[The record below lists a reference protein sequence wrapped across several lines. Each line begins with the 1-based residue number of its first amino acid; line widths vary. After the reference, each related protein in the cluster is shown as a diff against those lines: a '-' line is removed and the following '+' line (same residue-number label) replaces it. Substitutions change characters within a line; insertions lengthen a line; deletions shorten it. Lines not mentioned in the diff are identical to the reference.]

1 MTNHVQRSLWYI
13 ALLAGVLIIYLPGL
27 GNELVFDDSRL
38 DIGDA
43 VLGQYGSLLELKQR
57 LLSYGSFVWLGEL
70 FGEGWW
76 KQRIVNLTI
85 HFAVVVSLLE
95 LFRVL
100 TAQVRW
106 PEELTA
112 KPHFEASRAA
122 AVFVG
127 VACFAF
133 NPVAVHAVAYLI
145 QRSIVMATLFVVLSC
160 LFFVRGLLGKG
171 MWNHVLAV
179 FCYACAVLSKE
190 HAVMAPALA
199 VPLYLFLRRPNL
211 IRLAMIGGAGGVALA
226 VVAFV
231 LHSIYGSII
240 GVAFDELSKVFV
252 AQLKALDPEI
262 EGRVFQLS
270 VLNQMWLFLRYGF
283 LWLVPHVGWMS
294 IDLRPPFPLS
304 FASFPHVLGPLA
316 YLALVIGS
324 AWLLLRS
331 EGPQRFVGLCLSIPV
346 ILFATEFATV
356 WVQDPFVLYRSYLWA
371 IAVPGLVLLLL
382 VGSSPKVVYLIGL
395 ALSVVLIGLSLE
407 RIDTFRNSL
416 TVWTDAIDKLDDAA
430 PQNAVGRWRP
440 YLNRGA
446 YYLEHDQPERAYA
459 DFQRAEALGESF
471 GSARFNQGVSLQIM
485 NRIEEAVAAFDG
497 AEQQGLRSFGLYYHR
512 GAMRGKLRNFAGA
525 IDDLEH
531 AIAKAPDPKLRAHSR
546 VLRGDVAMQIQR
558 FDVAVEEYGALVRED
573 PQNYEVRLGLAMAR
587 LGKQELDAAGA
598 LFDRLLQEKP
608 HHAAYYGRAI
618 WHRMHGRSSEALADL
633 NRAVELNPKHPGY
646 RALRQ
651 QFQGVEASAGQ

>member
-1 MTNHVQRSLWYI
+1 MTKSVQKSLWYV

-38 DIGDA
+38 DVGDA
-43 VLGQYGSLLELKQR
+43 VLGHYGSLTDLKQR
-57 LLSYGSFVWLGEL
+57 LLSYGSFVWIGDL
-70 FGEGWW
+70 FGAEWW
-76 KQRIVNLTI
+76 KQRVANLII

-95 LFRVL
+95 LFRL
-100 TAQVRW
+100 LAAQVRW
-106 PEELTA
+106 PEELTE
-112 KPHFEASRAA
+112 KTYFEASRDA

-171 MWNHVLAV
+171 AWNHVFAV
-179 FCYACAVLSKE
+179 VCYVCAVLSKE

-199 VPLYLFLRRPNL
+199 VPLYLFLRRPSL
-211 IRLAMIGGAGGVALA
+211 IRLAMIGGAGVLALA

-240 GVAFDELSKVFV
+240 GVAFDELSKVYV
-252 AQLKALDPEI
+252 AQLKALDPEL

-270 VLNQMWLFLRYGF
+270 VLNQMWLFLQYGLF
-283 LWLVPHVGWMS
+283 WLVPNVGWMS

-304 FASFPHVLGPLA
+304 LASFPHVLGAPA
-316 YLALVIGS
+316 YIGLVIAS

-331 EGPQRFVGLCLSIPV
+331 EGPLRLLGLCLSIPV

-371 IAVPGLVLLLL
+371 IAIPGLVLLLL
-382 VGSSPKVVYLIGL
+382 VGTSPKVVYVFGL
-395 ALSVVLIGLSLE
+395 AVSVGLAALSIE
-407 RIDTFRNSL
+407 RVDAFRNSL
-416 TVWTDAIDKLDDAA
+416 TVWSDAIEKLDETA
-430 PQNAVGRWRP
+430 PQSSVGRWRP
-440 YLNRGA
+440 FLNRGS

-459 DFQRAEALGESF
+459 DFQRAEALGESL
-471 GSARFNQGVSLQIM
+471 GSARFNMGVSLQIM

-497 AEQQGLRSFGLYYHR
+497 AEKQGLRSFGLHYHR
-512 GAMRGKLRNFAGA
+512 GATRAKVRNFAGA
-525 IDDLEH
+525 IDDLEQ
-531 AIAKAPDPKLRAHSR
+531 AIAKAPDPKLRTHSR
-546 VLRGDVAMQIQR
+546 VLRGDAAMQIQR

-587 LGKQELDAAGA
+587 LGKQELDAAGV
-598 LFDRLLQEKP
+598 LFDSLLQEKP

-633 NRAVELNPKHPGY
+633 NRAVEMNPKHPGY

-651 QFQGVEASAGQ
+651 QFQGVEAGAEQ